1 MTDHSEQADL
11 PAAGQRGSS
20 PTSRAADRSPGSG
33 GLRRLPLVVI
43 VLGTLVVALTALLLP
58 GRYDAT
64 AVVGLRA
71 ASDDTKQADMA
82 ASADSL
88 KQMAQQ
94 EAVASGAPAHVDSIG
109 RSIPVSRDAKATAK
123 LDPDSTTIRIVAR
136 AASARESSALADALA
151 DDAVKRIGRD
161 GTARA
166 VVLERAEPTFAEKKP
181 NRLLVA
187 GAGEAAVLA
196 AAALVGAAR
205 GRR

>member
-1 MTDHSEQADL
+1 MTDPSEQADR
-11 PAAGQRGSS
+11 PATGQQGSS
-20 PTSRAADRSPGSG
+20 PTPRTAQGAPPSG
-33 GLRRLPLVVI
+33 GRWRLPLAVV
-43 VLGTLVVALTALLLP
+43 VLGTLAVALTALLLP

-64 AVVGLRA
+64 AAVGLRA
-71 ASDDTKQADMA
+71 ASDDTNRADLA

-88 KQMAQQ
+88 KQTAQQ
-94 EAVASGAPAHVDSIG
+94 EAVAIGAPAHVENIG
-109 RSIPVSRDAKATAK
+109 RSIPVARDAQATVK
-123 LDPDSTTIRIVAR
+123 LDPDATTIRVVAR
-136 AASARESSALADALA
+136 GVSANESSALANGLV
-151 DDAVKRIGRD
+151 DDAVTRIGRD